1 MSRSSGRSRFIS
13 LLAIPEFGVVVALVV
28 VSGIFQ
34 SFNKVFLTKDVLVSI
49 ISAVTFVAIIAVGQS
64 ILLISGQFDL
74 SVGAVAGLSAV
85 VSGKLMTSIGW
96 NVPLAIIA
104 GLVFGTMMGLIN
116 GLMVTRIGVP
126 AFIQT
131 LGMLFVAQGLTQLI
145 GKGFPIYP
153 LPSVVTGIG
162 AADLFAG
169 LGWSAAVLIVFTIAG
184 DVLTRR
190 MVIGRNLYVIGG
202 NAEVARI
209 VGIDYRKYQLAAFG
223 LTGFLS
229 AVSGLLLMATLTAA
243 TPTLGSGWE
252 LIVIAGTVVGGV
264 SLFGGVGTVFGAVLG
279 VLLIQ
284 VVQSGL
290 ITSGLNPNLQNV
302 AVGTILVVAVTF
314 DVMRRRLRLSPKS
327 KNRKEVK
334 GNELPIGINQVGQSA
349 KEADP
354 KRQLLAGG

>member
-1 MSRSSGRSRFIS
+1 M
-13 LLAIPEFGVVVALVV
+13 
-28 VSGIFQ
+28 
-34 SFNKVFLTKDVLVSI
+34 
-49 ISAVTFVAIIAVGQS
+49 
-64 ILLISGQFDL
+64 
-74 SVGAVAGLSAV
+74 
-85 VSGKLMTSIGW
+85 GW
-96 NVPLAIIA
+96 NVPLSIVV
-104 GLVFGTMMGLIN
+104 GLLVGTMMGLIN

-145 GKGFPIYP
+145 GKGFPVYP
-153 LPSVVTGIG
+153 LPTVVTNIG

-169 LGWSAAVLIVFTIAG
+169 LGWSAVVLVVVTIAG

-209 VGIDYRKYQLAAFG
+209 VGIDFRKYQLAAFC

-252 LIVIAGTVVGGV
+252 LLVIAGTVVGGV
-264 SLFGGVGTVFGAVLG
+264 SLFGGIGTVFGAVLG

-290 ITSGLNPNLQNV
+290 ITSGLDPNLQNV
-302 AVGTILVVAVTF
+302 AVGTILVAAVTF
-314 DVMRRRLRLSPKS
+314 DVARRRLRLSPNS
-327 KNRKEVK
+327 KNRKEVDLS
-334 GNELPIGINQVGQSA
+334 ESPIGIDQTGRSSIEVN
-349 KEADP
+349 P
-354 KRQLLAGG
+354 R

>member
-1 MSRSSGRSRFIS
+1 MFRSGGRSKFIS
-13 LLAIPEFGVVVALVV
+13 LLAIPEFGVVAALVV

-85 VSGKLMTSIGW
+85 VSGKFMTSMGW
-96 NVPLAIIA
+96 NVPLSIVA
-104 GLVFGTMMGLIN
+104 GLLVGTLMGLIN
-116 GLMVTRIGVP
+116 GLMVTRTGVP

-145 GKGFPIYP
+145 GKGFPVYP
-153 LPSVVTGIG
+153 LPAVVTNIG
-162 AADLFAG
+162 AADLLGG
-169 LGWSAAVLIVFTIAG
+169 LGWSAVVLVIVTIAG

-209 VGIDYRKYQLAAFG
+209 VGIDFRKYQLAAFC

-252 LIVIAGTVVGGV
+252 LLVIAGTVVGGV
-264 SLFGGVGTVFGAVLG
+264 SLFGGIGTVLGAVLG

-290 ITSGLNPNLQNV
+290 ITSGLDPNLQTV
-302 AVGTILVVAVTF
+302 AVGTILVAAVTF
-314 DVMRRRLRLSPKS
+314 DVARRRLRLSPNS
-327 KNRKEVK
+327 KIRKEVDLS
-334 GNELPIGINQVGQSA
+334 ESLIGIDQTGRSSIEVN
-349 KEADP
+349 P
-354 KRQLLAGG
+354 K

>member
-1 MSRSSGRSRFIS
+1 MFRSGGRSKFIS
-13 LLAIPEFGVVVALVV
+13 LLAIPEFGVVAALVV

-85 VSGKLMTSIGW
+85 VSGKFMTSMGW
-96 NVPLAIIA
+96 NVPLSIVA
-104 GLVFGTMMGLIN
+104 GLLVGTLMGLIN
-116 GLMVTRIGVP
+116 GLMVTRTGVP

-145 GKGFPIYP
+145 GKGFPVYP
-153 LPSVVTGIG
+153 LPAVVTNIG
-162 AADLFAG
+162 AADLLGG
-169 LGWSAAVLIVFTIAG
+169 LGWSAVVLVIVTIAG

-209 VGIDYRKYQLAAFG
+209 VGIDFRKYQLAAFC

-252 LIVIAGTVVGGV
+252 LLVIAGTVVGGV
-264 SLFGGVGTVFGAVLG
+264 SLFGGIGTVLGAVLG

-290 ITSGLNPNLQNV
+290 ITSGLDPNLQNV
-302 AVGTILVVAVTF
+302 AVGTILVAAVTF
-314 DVMRRRLRLSPKS
+314 DVARRRLRLSPNS
-327 KNRKEVK
+327 KIRKEVDLS
-334 GNELPIGINQVGQSA
+334 ESLIGIDQTGRSSIEVN
-349 KEADP
+349 P
-354 KRQLLAGG
+354 K